1 MATLS
6 MVSVPIAP
14 SSLSLST
21 RGRSSSASF
30 PAKKGGIGHG
40 GLRIECIRI
49 GGVEIPNH
57 KRVEYSLQYIH
68 GIGRSRSR
76 QILLDLNFDNKITK
90 DLSEEEV
97 ITLRKEKRFNR
108 VAIERLKEIR
118 CYKGIR
124 HKLGLPVR
132 GQRTKNNCR
141 TLKGKRASVAKKKS
155 PASQDE

>member
-1 MATLS
+1 MLDSNGVKIMRTATLFFG
-6 MVSVPIAP
+6 M
-14 SSLSLST
+14 L
-21 RGRSSSASF
+21 
-30 PAKKGGIGHG
+30 
-40 GLRIECIRI
+40 
-49 GGVEIPNH
+49 
-57 KRVEYSLQYIH
+57 LQ
-68 GIGRSRSR
+68 
-76 QILLDLNFDNKITK
+76 
-90 DLSEEEV
+90 
-97 ITLRKEKRFNR
+97 KRFNR